1 MPASQ
6 GAPQAEKATTQTAAA
21 AAPAAGSGAEAGAAA
36 LGGASGA
43 PGAGEGLFNADPAI
57 REIALGDS
65 PGAARGPSAATLPVL
80 QSPDTPRLVAMQI
93 AEVVRA
99 SGERAVELR
108 LQPEELGRVQLTMS
122 QDATG
127 TLTVSL
133 NVERPETLDLL
144 RRNIDLLS
152 ADLHDLGYE
161 SIDFSFQG
169 DGADTQKDARPERGD
184 GPATLDADGA
194 TNGGNLPQT
203 GVRGASASGDGIDI
217 RL

>member
-1 MPASQ
+1 M
-6 GAPQAEKATTQTAAA
+6 
-21 AAPAAGSGAEAGAAA
+21 AGGT
-36 LGGASGA
+36 GAS
-43 PGAGEGLFNADPAI
+43 GAGEGLFNADPAVL
-57 REIALGDS
+57 EAALGDARGS
-65 PGAARGPSAATLPVL
+65 ARGPSAATLPVFH
-80 QSPDTPRLVAMQI
+80 SPDTPRLVALQI

-133 NVERPETLDLL
+133 NVERAETLDLL

-152 ADLHDLGYE
+152 ADLRELGYE

-169 DGADTQKDARPERGD
+169 DGAGAQQDARPDWGD
-184 GPATLDADGA
+184 GQGARDADTA
-194 TNGGNLPQT
+194 TASGTRPQIGG
-203 GVRGASASGDGIDI
+203 RGADASGDRIDI